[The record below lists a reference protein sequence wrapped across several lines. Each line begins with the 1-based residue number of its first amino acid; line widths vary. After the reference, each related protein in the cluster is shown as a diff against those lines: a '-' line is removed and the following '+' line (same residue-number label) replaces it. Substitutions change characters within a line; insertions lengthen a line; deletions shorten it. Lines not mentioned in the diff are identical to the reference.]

1 MSQAQASSRLRLAR
15 AVARVVMAT
24 AMVGIGIQHFRNPGP
39 FIRIVPAWLPAPG
52 LLVALSGVAE
62 IALGLAL
69 LAPSG
74 KVRRWAGY
82 GLVALLVAV
91 FPANVNM
98 AIHQIQLTEG
108 GTLPVWAMWARL
120 PLQALFIALS
130 LWATKPEPAPS
141 AEASS

>member
-1 MSQAQASSRLRLAR
+1 MPQARPNSRLRLAR
-15 AVARVVMAT
+15 AVARVVMAV
-24 AMVGIGIQHFRNPGP
+24 AMVGVGVQHFREPGP
-39 FIRIVPAWLPAPG
+39 FIRIVPAWLPAPA

-62 IALGLAL
+62 VALGLAVL
-69 LAPSG
+69 VPSE

-108 GTLPVWAMWARL
+108 GSLPVWAMWARL
-120 PLQALFIALS
+120 PLQALFIALA
-130 LWATKPEPAPS
+130 LWATKPE
-141 AEASS
+141 SSPESRPG